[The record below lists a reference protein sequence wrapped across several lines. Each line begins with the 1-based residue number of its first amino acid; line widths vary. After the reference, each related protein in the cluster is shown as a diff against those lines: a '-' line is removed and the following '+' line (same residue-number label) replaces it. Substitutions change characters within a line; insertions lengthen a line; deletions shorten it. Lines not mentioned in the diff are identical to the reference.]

1 METTP
6 SFMKNIGRIILA
18 FAILI
23 SCQKNHT
30 TDGYLVNGVARNIPD
45 STTILMYVDTNT
57 ILDSTMIINEK
68 FQFKGK
74 IERPTRVMLMIEST
88 RDRRMFWLENHKIDI
103 TGDKGNLINSEIAG
117 SKTQKEAELLLSR
130 KDSIFKEMNRIEE
143 MVTDNNRDSLF
154 VIYNQMIDEEVEINK
169 NFIEDYPDSYESI
182 TILTNSKEK
191 LGPVETGRLLSL
203 MNKELQATDEG
214 KSITHFIELNK
225 SPQVGEKY
233 VDFEQPNI
241 NGQPIRFSE
250 VKGRYT
256 LLEFWSSYCGPCRA
270 ENPELVKEYE
280 RYKDKGFV
288 IFGVSL
294 DVKKG
299 NWIKAIEKDGLT
311 WENVSDL
318 KGYDNEA
325 AMIYGVRDLP
335 DNFLIDENGIII
347 ARYIRGDNLKK
358 KLKELF
364 EEKASI

>member
-1 METTP
+1 
-6 SFMKNIGRIILA
+6 MKYLGLIIFTL
-18 FAILI
+18 LI
-23 SCQKNHT
+23 STSCQKNDT
-30 TDGYLVNGVARNIPD
+30 TDGYLINGVARNIPD
-45 STTILMYVDTNT
+45 STAILMYLDTNT
-57 ILDSTMIINEK
+57 ILDSTIIVNET

-74 IERPTRVMLMIEST
+74 VERPTRVMLRIKST

-103 TGDKGNLINSEIAG
+103 TGEKGNLINGEIVG
-117 SKTQKEAELLLSR
+117 SITQKEAELLLDR
-130 KDSIFKEMNRIEE
+130 KDSIFKEMNRIEA
-143 MVTDNNRDSLF
+143 MVTDKNRDSLF
-154 VIYNQMIDEEVEINK
+154 VIYNQMIDKEVEINK

-191 LGPVETGRLLSL
+191 LGPAETGRLLSL
-203 MNKELQATDEG
+203 MNKELQSTDEG

-233 VDFEQPNI
+233 VDFEQTNI
-241 NGQPIRFSE
+241 EGQPIRFSE
-250 VKGRYT
+250 IKGKYT

-294 DVKKG
+294 DAKKE

-318 KGYDNEA
+318 KGGDNEA
-325 AMIYGVRDLP
+325 AMIYGVGDLP

-358 KLKELF
+358 KLKALF
-364 EEKASI
+364 EEEVSL